1 MKHIDISFSDG
12 LSSDFSDNLSLVQCL
27 LHGDSINACHF
38 YDYVKNLQF
47 QSTKG
52 KSRSLYMCFA
62 IMLYNEEDS
71 WCLSH
76 LRHILVSHKCRLNS
90 NKVGKNNFTFRK
102 KKRKNNYLQNHVGK
116 YLINAIILMVI
127 ILGTTLSKKVFW
139 NTNISIELII
149 YCASLS
155 NWLRLTI
162 SRIHQS
168 ISKIPERKKKHVR
181 CCELPGNLFLFDLN
195 Y

>member
-1 MKHIDISFSDG
+1 MPLSYLTSLSLTLFINEVKHIDISFNDG

-90 NKVGKNNFTFRK
+90 NKVGENNFTFRK
-102 KKRKNNYLQNHVGK
+102 KNVK
-116 YLINAIILMVI
+116 
-127 ILGTTLSKKVFW
+127 T
-139 NTNISIELII
+139 II
-149 YCASLS
+149 Y
-155 NWLRLTI
+155 
-162 SRIHQS
+162 
-168 ISKIPERKKKHVR
+168 KIMLE
-181 CCELPGNLFLFDLN
+181 NI
-195 Y
+195 